1 MRKNSTIWQGA
12 ENMIIFYLLHSVDE
26 FNLFRKS
33 IAESTNSPR
42 LKKSLIVV
50 IVESQEQKSILPETP
65 YFIYLTKSD
74 FNWLGKLKSQEA
86 RDRFN
91 VKYDLLL
98 VYGNLKPNFVKLAN
112 KTKVEKRVTI
122 TEVENLQYD
131 IKLQPESN
139 QINQIASYTKEI
151 LGRIH
156 S

>member
-1 MRKNSTIWQGA
+1 MRKNSNIWQSA
-12 ENMIIFYLLHSVDE
+12 ENMIVFYLLHSVDE

-33 IAESTNSPR
+33 IAESASSPR

-50 IVESQEQKSILPETP
+50 IVENQEQKSILPNQP

-74 FNWLGKLKSQEA
+74 FNWMGKLKNQEA
-86 RDRFN
+86 RQRFQT
-91 VKYDLLL
+91 KYDLLL

-112 KTKVEKRVTI
+112 KTNVEKRVTI
-122 TEVENLQYD
+122 TEVENLKYD

-151 LGRIH
+151 LGRIQ